1 MAETQLND
9 MDSKPRVALINKPK
23 LDVSVALVIREE
35 KDIKKHSKLGIVV
48 QTCIPST

>member
-1 MAETQLND
+1 MTETQLNG

-48 QTCIPST
+48 QTCNPST